1 MGPMIHNLKAL
12 RGPPI
17 TAHRSHRNRPISHRS
32 ATKVH
37 LHRRPRTQKIAIVRQ
52 IKKKKDYY
60 EILGVEKSCTVEI
73 FGSYI
78 GVTSEVDFDA
88 EEIFGPSTT
97 PPHRL
102 RLWVCVVFDAEEIYL
117 FFILIRYLCVSKL
130 YNDTF

>member
-1 MGPMIHNLKAL
+1 MGLGIHNLKVPP
-12 RGPPI
+12 GPLI
-17 TAHRSHRNRPISHRS
+17 TAHRSHRNRLISHQS
-32 ATKVH
+32 ATKVR
-37 LHRRPRTQKIAIVRQ
+37 LHRRPHRRPRRPRTQKITIVRQ

-78 GVTSEVDFDA
+78 GVTSEADFDA

-102 RLWVCVVFDAEEIYL
+102 RLWETI
-117 FFILIRYLCVSKL
+117 
-130 YNDTF
+130 